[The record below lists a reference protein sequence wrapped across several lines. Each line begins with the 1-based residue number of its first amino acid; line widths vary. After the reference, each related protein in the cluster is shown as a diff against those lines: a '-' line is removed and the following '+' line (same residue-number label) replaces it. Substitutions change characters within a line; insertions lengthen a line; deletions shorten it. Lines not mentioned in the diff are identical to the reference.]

1 MDTIKRYAHL
11 AGLGLLI
18 LTVLALLLWP
28 FRSSLA
34 LIPAGLGLILLGLSA
49 WANLKELKGFRRKAF
64 LFSSNLVFI
73 ILLVL
78 AILVLVNVIFSRYH
92 ARFDFTED
100 KVHSLSPE
108 TIQIL
113 KNLNKDVSL
122 RCFFLEK
129 SDSHFRMERLLERYA
144 EVTKRIK
151 VAFIDPDK
159 NPQEAQKN
167 QVSGNFTT
175 TIFAC
180 GDKTDRTSSVK
191 EEDITNSIIKVSRSG
206 QKVIYFLTGHGEK
219 KIDDSSENGVS
230 WIKNNLEKLA
240 YQVKPLDY
248 ALPGRIPKD
257 CALLVLA
264 GPEIELSAD
273 EWTTVRDY
281 VHQGGRALFLIDPG
295 QVPGLVGHLAEFGV
309 KLENDYIYDEMAA
322 YIVGDERWALTA
334 SFGSH
339 PITERLRYA
348 AFFPFTRTVGP
359 AEKKPEDVTVTV
371 LANSNNAPT
380 ATNPGA
386 WSERDF
392 NEKPVKFDKGKDKE
406 GPLPMAV
413 AVTVKTKSEAQA
425 AAPPSAKP
433 EPLAKAEAA
442 GEGRLA
448 VFGDSDFAT
457 NRFYYYN
464 NNPANGMLLLNAVNW
479 LAEEADLISIPP
491 RTPSLHVMRL
501 SNARKRAIVWICLII
516 LPLLVL
522 SLGLSIWNRR
532 RSR

>member
-1 MDTIKRYAHL
+1 MDTLKRYAHL
-11 AGLGLLI
+11 VGLGLLI

-28 FRSSLA
+28 WRTSLA
-34 LIPAGLGLILLGLSA
+34 LIPAGLGLLFLGLSA
-49 WANLKELKGFRRKAF
+49 WANLKDLKGFRRKAF

-78 AILVLVNVIFSRYH
+78 AILVLVNVVFSRYH

-113 KNLNKDVSL
+113 KSLNKDISL

-129 SDSHFRMERLLERYA
+129 SDSRFRMERLLERYT

-151 VAFIDPDK
+151 VEFIDPDK
-159 NPQEAQKN
+159 NPQDAQKN

-219 KIDDSSENGVS
+219 KIDDSSEKGCS
-230 WIKNNLEKLA
+230 WIKTNLEKFA
-240 YQVKPLDY
+240 YQVKTLEY
-248 ALPGRIPKD
+248 ALPGRFPQD
-257 CALLVLA
+257 CALLLLA

-281 VHQGGRALFLIDPG
+281 LRKGGRALFLIDPG
-295 QVPGLVGHLAEFGV
+295 QVPGLVGHLTEFGV

-322 YIVGDERWALTA
+322 FIVGDEKWPLTA
-334 SFGSH
+334 SFESH

-348 AFFPFTRTVGP
+348 AFFPYARTVGP
-359 AEKKPEDVTVTV
+359 AEKKPEEVTVTV
-371 LANSNNAPT
+371 LAKSNKAPT
-380 ATNPGA
+380 AANPGA
-386 WSERDF
+386 WSERDL

-406 GPLPMAV
+406 GPVPMAV
-413 AVTVKTKSEAQA
+413 AATVKVKAEGQPAT
-425 AAPPSAKP
+425 PPSGKP
-433 EPLAKAEAA
+433 EPPAKAEAA
-442 GEGRLA
+442 REGRLA

-464 NNPANGMLLLNAVNW
+464 NNPANGMLFLNAVNW

-491 RTPSLHVMRL
+491 RTASLHVMQL
-501 SNARKRAIVWICLII
+501 SEARKRAIVWVCLIF
-516 LPLLVL
+516 LPLVVL